1 MSFVEITNELL
12 NKTLTENGDKTYKST
27 LSPCLDYFA
36 LCGGKRFDLP
46 NCASLFVKA
55 FMDDKKTA
63 LKLLFYTRD
72 IKRGLGER
80 RMFRFLFNSLCNS
93 YPEIA
98 KELVAYIITYGRYDD
113 LLCVLGTPVEDV
125 ALEII
130 SKQLEED
137 IKNKKENKPISLLAK
152 WLPSINTSNK
162 ETREFA
168 LYLCQKLNI
177 SKADYRKTLS
187 FLRKDLIIENNLREK
202 DYTFNYECVPSM
214 AMKKYSEAFSRNDG
228 ERFEKYLESV
238 NQGTSKMN
246 VEVLDVVS
254 FISKLRKAISGDK
267 YDDNYFET
275 TWKEVVKLGGE
286 IDKRVLVMRDGSGS
300 MTCRLNSYGLMPLDI
315 ADAMALLTSERL
327 TGEFHNK
334 FITFS
339 SEPKLVDLSKLK
351 TIKDKFIQLRNYNDF
366 SNTNIK
372 KVYQLIL
379 DVYKSKD
386 FKKEDA
392 LDQILIV
399 SDMQFDYSYECDDND
414 ELLSTFEY
422 FKKEFEALDYKMPEI
437 IFWNVNAFN
446 DTVPVTQNELGV
458 KLVSGASKNIIDLVV
473 KNDSLDPYDFMNK
486 VLSKYG
492 FIDEIFKGDL

>member
-1 MSFVEITNELL
+1 MSFVEITKELL
-12 NKTLTENGDKTYKST
+12 NKTLTENGDKAYKST

-36 LCGGKRFDLP
+36 LCGGKRFDLSR
-46 NCASLFVKA
+46 CASLFVNA

-63 LKLLFYTRD
+63 LKLLFFTRD

-80 RMFRFLFNSLCNS
+80 RMFRFLFNGLCNT

-98 KELVAYIITYGRYDD
+98 KELVAYIPEYGRYDD

-168 LYLCQKLNI
+168 LYLCQKLNM

-187 FLRKDLIIENNLREK
+187 FLRKGLIIENNLREK
-202 DYTFNYECVPSM
+202 DYTFNYETVPSM
-214 AMKKYSEAFSRNDG
+214 AMKKYSEAFMRND
-228 ERFEKYLESV
+228 ELRFNRYLEEV
-238 NQGTSKMN
+238 NQGTAKMN

-254 FISKLRKAISGDK
+254 FIVKLRKAICSVN
-267 YDDNYFET
+267 YDENYYET
-275 TWKEVVKLGGE
+275 TWKEVAKVGGE
-286 IDKRVLVMRDGSGS
+286 INKRVLVVRDGSGS
-300 MTCRLNSYGLMPLDI
+300 MTVRLNKYNLMPLDI
-315 ADAMALLTSERL
+315 ADAMSLLTSERL

-339 SEPKLVDLSKLK
+339 SEPKLVDLSKVT
-351 TIKDKFIQLRNYNDF
+351 TIKDKFIQLRNYYDV

-379 DVYKSKD
+379 DVYKSKN
-386 FKKEDA
+386 FKKEDV
-392 LDQILIV
+392 LDQILII
-399 SDMQFDYSYECDDND
+399 SDMQFDYACEFDEVG

-422 FKKEFEALDYKMPEI
+422 FKKEFAALYYEMPEI
-437 IFWNVNAFN
+437 VFWNVNAFN
-446 DTVPVTQNELGV
+446 DNVPVTQNELGV

-473 KNDSLDPYDFMNK
+473 NNDSLDPYDFMVK
-486 VLSKYG
+486 VLEKYG
-492 FIDEIFKGDL
+492 FIDEVFKGDL